1 MGTRGQ
7 FLADRQ
13 QCGAEEPPGPG
24 LDTGE
29 WSHGHQRQPQ
39 ADLIWGNGHDHEVS
53 DKLLTGLLGKGKK
66 WFRYGRKAK
75 QYFARMPKLV
85 DSKM

>member
-39 ADLIWGNGHDHEVS
+39 ADLKIVKFINVTNYVIRSIKVGWERG
-53 DKLLTGLLGKGKK
+53 
-66 WFRYGRKAK
+66 
-75 QYFARMPKLV
+75 KLV
-85 DSKM
+85 